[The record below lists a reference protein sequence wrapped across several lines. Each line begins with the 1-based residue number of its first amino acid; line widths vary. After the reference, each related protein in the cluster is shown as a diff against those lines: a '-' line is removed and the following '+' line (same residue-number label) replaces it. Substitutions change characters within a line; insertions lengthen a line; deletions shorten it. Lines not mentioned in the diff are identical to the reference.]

1 MVIDIRELFL
11 DVLSIVKFELKFYK
25 DKESPM
31 FERIVKTRVFQ
42 QKLQRLKDFIMS
54 YFEIMYKDQDSPIN
68 KAALQAQLDNIAR
81 ITNYYND
88 LSSFYSDHTKQ
99 LITKDKVINLIEYSH
114 IEVLFLIFTNILDWE
129 HYKSSLL
136 FPTDKSKEKL
146 LKEFLEKLSSVLDV
160 DNKLFKDEI
169 NNYIRIKNE
178 HNKIKGSYIYVN
190 TNFRRTTQPIFVLAF
205 MEGRRLLAPAK
216 KSLMFK
222 SKAHIL
228 KSISK
233 MVRKHYLANDGELPI
248 WGEIDNYVYHHFDG
262 KKYVYSSDG
271 HLLDDAHEIYESRA
285 TLSLK

>member
-68 KAALQAQLDNIAR
+68 RAALQAQLDNIAR

-88 LSSFYSDHTKQ
+88 LSNFYTDHTKQ
-99 LITKDKVINLIEYSH
+99 LITKDKVLNLIEYSH

-136 FPTDKSKEKL
+136 FPTDKGKEKL
-146 LKEFLEKLSSVLDV
+146 LKEFLEKLASSD
-160 DNKLFKDEI
+160 
-169 NNYIRIKNE
+169 IKNVDDIVDLE
-178 HNKIKGSYIYVN
+178 
-190 TNFRRTTQPIFVLAF
+190 Q
-205 MEGRRLLAPAK
+205 
-216 KSLMFK
+216 
-222 SKAHIL
+222 
-228 KSISK
+228 
-233 MVRKHYLANDGELPI
+233 
-248 WGEIDNYVYHHFDG
+248 EIDNFVQAIG
-262 KKYVYSSDG
+262 V
-271 HLLDDAHEIYESRA
+271 
-285 TLSLK
+285 